1 MLEYEIDKFA
11 DNVHLLGSYVDGA
24 DQVAD
29 RVLAMSADSLEER
42 ERKGMERSGGDVGA
56 GVGVGVRDVLR
67 GLSRVIER

>member
-11 DNVHLLGSYVDGA
+11 DNVHILGSYVDGA

-29 RVLAMSADSLEER
+29 QVLARSADALEER
-42 ERKGMERSGGDVGA
+42 ERKGIERSGENVGV